1 MKIYEQKIAPNA
13 RRVRLFLAEKGLLDS
28 VEFVELDLQ
37 KGENRN
43 ADFRD
48 KNMFAKIP
56 VLELNDGTCISESV
70 AICRYFE
77 ALNPT
82 PSLFGV
88 EALEQAQIEMWQR
101 RCEMYFLN
109 MVGLAFQHTSGYFAD
124 RMTPNKEW
132 GEDCFKNASK
142 FMHMLDK
149 HLANSEFIAGDTF
162 SIADITALITV
173 DFARVI
179 KLRRGEDQHNL
190 NRWYDLVSARP
201 SAKA

>member
-149 HLANSEFIAGDTF
+149 HLANS
-162 SIADITALITV
+162 
-173 DFARVI
+173 
-179 KLRRGEDQHNL
+179 
-190 NRWYDLVSARP
+190 
-201 SAKA
+201 

>member
-13 RRVRLFLAEKGLLDS
+13 RRVRIFLAEKGLLDS

-56 VLELNDGTCISESV
+56 VLELDDGTCISESV

-82 PSLFGV
+82 PSLLGV
-88 EALEQAQIEMWQR
+88 EALEQATIEMWQR

-132 GEDCFKNASK
+132 GEDCATNASK

-149 HLANSEFIAGDTF
+149 HLADSEFVAGSTF
-162 SIADITALITV
+162 SIADITALITI

-179 KLRRGEDQHNL
+179 KLRRGEDQQNL

>member
-1 MKIYEQKIAPNA
+1 MKIYEQKSAPNA
-13 RRVRLFLAEKGLLDS
+13 RRVRIFLAEKGLLDS
-28 VEFVELDLQ
+28 VDFVELDLQ
-37 KGENRN
+37 KGENRG
-43 ADFRD
+43 AEFRD

-56 VLELNDGTCISESV
+56 VLELDDGKCISESV

-88 EALEQAQIEMWQR
+88 EALAQAQVEMWQR
-101 RCEMYFLN
+101 RCEMYFLT
-109 MVGLAFQHTSGYFAD
+109 MVGMAFQHTSGYFAD

-132 GEDCFKNASK
+132 GEDCIKNASK

-149 HLANSEFIAGDTF
+149 HLAHSEFIAGDTF
-162 SIADITALITV
+162 SIADITALITI

-190 NRWYDLVSARP
+190 NRWYEEVSARP
-201 SAKA
+201 SATV

>member
-56 VLELNDGTCISESV
+56 VLELDDGTCISESV

>member
-101 RCEMYFLN
+101 
-109 MVGLAFQHTSGYFAD
+109 
-124 RMTPNKEW
+124 
-132 GEDCFKNASK
+132 
-142 FMHMLDK
+142 
-149 HLANSEFIAGDTF
+149 
-162 SIADITALITV
+162 
-173 DFARVI
+173 
-179 KLRRGEDQHNL
+179 
-190 NRWYDLVSARP
+190 
-201 SAKA
+201 